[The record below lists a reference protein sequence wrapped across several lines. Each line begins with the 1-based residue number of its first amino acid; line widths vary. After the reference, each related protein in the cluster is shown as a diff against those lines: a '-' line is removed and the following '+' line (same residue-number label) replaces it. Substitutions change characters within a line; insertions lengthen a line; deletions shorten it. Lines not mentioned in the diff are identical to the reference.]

1 MLRNKRI
8 ILALTGGIALY
19 KWCAV
24 VRGLVKAGAVVRI
37 SRSPSRHRSSG
48 LRPPGS
54 FDRMGGG
61 T

>member
-37 SRSPSRHRSSG
+37 AMTENAT
-48 LRPPGS
+48 
-54 FDRMGGG
+54 DRKSVV
-61 T
+61 